1 MMTRIRRILPALVAW
16 LLIARDGVAERIN
29 QEGRIL
35 GPTPIVST
43 PTLFNTPEADAI
55 VSALQIMPITNPWN
69 EDISQ
74 RPRLANSDAMI
85 AQIKSDLAPTRQTLR
100 AFYEMNYVLVPDSQ
114 PRVTIPFLDY
124 PDESD
129 LDGGTFPNGN
139 YPIPSNMPIESWP
152 QGTGSLTLSQWQM
165 DVNNNGGDRHGI
177 IVAPGTGSFWETW
190 QMKLT
195 QSGWRASN
203 GAKFNLNSNVLR
215 PAGWTSGD
223 AAGLPMFPA
232 VARFD
237 ECERGMVEHAMRLAV
252 AKTRREYI
260 YPAVH
265 YASTIPAT
273 STNYPAM
280 GQRLRLKASFVVPSN
295 WTIEEKA
302 ILLGL
307 KKYGA
312 IVADNSGGF
321 FSISVSPDNRWPANC
336 FDHLA
341 TVSIDNF
348 EVIQTTG
355 PTEGPRSPNPPTVDA
370 GADQVI
376 GIDDIATLSATIT
389 APNGGAITSWRLYSG
404 PASVQLTNPNNA
416 TATASFSTQGTYTF
430 IVSVSDNLHA
440 VAYDAVVVKVMPH
453 VRMANISTRLAVGT
467 GQDVAIAGFIING
480 NSPKSVIVRALG
492 PTLSAFGI
500 GGALDDPMLDLRDGA
515 GNPIATN
522 DNWKSSQQQA
532 IADSGFAPANDS
544 EAAII
549 STLAPGNYTAIVSGN
564 SNTTGV
570 SLVEVYELD
579 STARLLNISTRGF
592 VGDNNNVIIAGV
604 ILSGSDNGT
613 ICFRAL
619 GPSLAARGV
628 QGVLANPRLDLFDAQ
643 GIKVGANDNWKDWQK
658 DAIASA
664 GFAPANPAEAA
675 LLIDLAPGNYTAIVS
690 GVGGATGVGLVE
702 ANHLP

>member
-16 LLIARDGVAERIN
+16 LLIAGDGVAERIN

-177 IVAPGTGSFWETW
+177 IVAPGTGSCWETW

-280 GQRLRLKASFVVPSN
+280 GQRLRLKASFVIPSN
-295 WTIEEKA
+295 WTIAEKA

-348 EVIQTTG
+348 EMIQTTG

-389 APNGGAITSWRLYSG
+389 APNGGATTSWRLYSG

-430 IVSVSDNLHA
+430 IVSVSDNVHA

-619 GPSLAARGV
+619 GPSLAAHGV